1 MAGFY
6 TFAACLYLPNTF
18 SHQNVCMFTN
28 WSGRL
33 AHRMATSL
41 QPSGLYVHLAKIGR
55 LGARIPSLSA
65 GVAVS
70 NML

>member
-1 MAGFY
+1 MTGFY

-18 SHQNVCMFTN
+18 SHSNVFMYIN

-33 AHRMATSL
+33 AHRMAASL
-41 QPSGLYVHLAKIGR
+41 QALGLYVHLAKIGR
-55 LGARIPSLSA
+55 RGARIRSLSA